1 MANNFKNAVINNVS
15 SDETLPST
23 IYTVPDSKKSIAIEI
38 DVSNNSSAGQNV
50 TVLMEDESKGASS
63 DTTISTVTGT
73 NGSTNTVFTTSGNH
87 GLIVNDRIRFNQ
99 SAGTAPGGIT
109 GGAEGTGK
117 IYYVASVDSVTE
129 FKAGLTRDATT
140 YIQCSSA
147 GTSPTV
153 RKLYLASVVRNA
165 PLPVGGA
172 LKVISGQKLVMEST
186 SASSHDKLMV
196 WCSSANNVDC
206 IASVLEDVS

>member
-87 GLIVNDRIRFNQ
+87 GLTVNDRSDLINQ
-99 SAGTAPGGIT
+99 QELHQA
-109 GGAEGTGK
+109 
-117 IYYVASVDSVTE
+117 D
-129 FKAGLTRDATT
+129 
-140 YIQCSSA
+140 
-147 GTSPTV
+147 
-153 RKLYLASVVRNA
+153 
-165 PLPVGGA
+165 
-172 LKVISGQKLVMEST
+172 
-186 SASSHDKLMV
+186 
-196 WCSSANNVDC
+196 
-206 IASVLEDVS
+206 